1 MVRPSG
7 GSEAAS
13 RRTSTCCTRRRPA
26 RLARFG
32 CMSGPRAVPLRH
44 PAKATLHCA
53 LRLGARGDRWMA
65 KYDFR
70 PLAGSRRQG
79 CATAL
84 ALPGG
89 PGRQLRRLP
98 AQLRRLP
105 GPRLTVPSPR
115 SQVPPRGSGQRPE
128 EASAPQSCP
137 CLVAGA
143 SGQLGRRL
151 LCQPGGSG
159 AVFWPPARLGP
170 WPSAYALLPE
180 KTRVSQSVGA
190 RVRT

>member
-1 MVRPSG
+1 MLRVHEWATSSATPAPCQGQSPMCL
-7 GSEAAS
+7 EA
-13 RRTSTCCTRRRPA
+13 
-26 RLARFG
+26 
-32 CMSGPRAVPLRH
+32 
-44 PAKATLHCA
+44 
-53 LRLGARGDRWMA
+53 LGARGDRCMA

-89 PGRQLRRLP
+89 PGRRLRRLP

-105 GPRLTVPSPR
+105 GPRLTVPSPGT
-115 SQVPPRGSGQRPE
+115 QAPLGGSGQRPE
-128 EASAPQSCP
+128 EAPAPQSCP

-151 LCQPGGSG
+151 MCRPDGSG
-159 AVFWPPARLGP
+159 AIFSPPARPAP
-170 WPSAYALLPE
+170 WPLAYVLLRK
-180 KTRVSQSVGA
+180 KTRVSESV
-190 RVRT
+190 VV

>member
-1 MVRPSG
+1 MCL
-7 GSEAAS
+7 EA
-13 RRTSTCCTRRRPA
+13 
-26 RLARFG
+26 
-32 CMSGPRAVPLRH
+32 
-44 PAKATLHCA
+44 
-53 LRLGARGDRWMA
+53 LGARGDRCMA

-79 CATAL
+79 RATAL

-89 PGRQLRRLP
+89 PGRRLRRLP

-105 GPRLTVPSPR
+105 GPRLTVPSPGT
-115 SQVPPRGSGQRPE
+115 QAPLGGSGQRPE

-151 LCQPGGSG
+151 MCRPDGSG
-159 AVFWPPARLGP
+159 AIFSPPARPAP
-170 WPSAYALLPE
+170 WPLAYVLLRK
-180 KTRVSQSVGA
+180 KTRVSESV
-190 RVRT
+190 VV